1 MPYSISREA
10 ENCDGFAVIKDSD
23 NFIMGCHETEE
34 EAKDQITALN
44 ISEAQSKGYR
54 QADPSQDLYETQ
66 EEAEDKAKEIGC
78 VGSHTHEIDGETY
91 FMPCADMSEY
101 EEITGMKHTSKDDPT
116 LVPSYN
122 SEQRAV
128 DRTPPKFMQENA
140 QRGLDNLNKAGD
152 GLVDETI
159 RQARIMARGEQLSIS
174 KIRKIPAWSKRHL
187 SDLDREKSN
196 PNDPDTWRA
205 SDVAFLLW
213 GANPW
218 TDPLEAA
225 DWAERKIAQLI
236 NEGEL
241 EPRQTGSSTPAPKK
255 DQITGSKKNKPGSA
269 KGKKGG
275 ITFSEATTKS
285 IQTVVDEHNEE
296 VSSMASWRRLTMGTA
311 KSVVRRGFGAY
322 STSHRPG
329 ISRNAWGLARLRAFS
344 YLLKNDRP
352 KNSKYITDNDL
363 LPKEHPRFTQKENK
377 SKEQHIEVFDRVVA
391 ISQTIEQQRNATN
404 LKEMERLTENR
415 SFTFAAVEERS
426 DETTDTLLFT
436 GYASVFDKPYGVKDS
451 RGAYNETIK
460 PGAFKKTLQEQDD
473 VRFLVNHDGI
483 PLARTSSGTLN
494 LEEDEYGLFV
504 RAELDPNN
512 PTVAEVASAMK
523 RGDLNEMSF
532 AFAAMRDD
540 FNQNGD
546 ERTVSEAR
554 LFDVSVVTYPANP
567 WAGAKLRGIEL
578 ENLHKELVEARSGD
592 KAVEVLEDFINK
604 VADNNDVDKKRS
616 NGQVELL
623 KLKLER
629 DGIRKDV
636 TP

>member
-1 MPYSISREA
+1 MPYSISTEA
-10 ENCDGFAVIKDSD
+10 EDCNGFAVIKDSD
-23 NFIMGCHETEE
+23 GFIMGCHETEQ
-34 EAKDQITALN
+34 EAQDQITALN
-44 ISEAQSKGYR
+44 ISEAEAKGER
-54 QADPSQDLYETQ
+54 QANPEQDIYETK
-66 EEAEDKAKEIGC
+66 EEAEAKAEQIGC
-78 VGSHTHEIDGETY
+78 VGSHTHEIDGKTY
-91 FMPCADMSEY
+91 YMPCDKMSDY
-101 EEITGMKHTSKDDPT
+101 EEITGMKHKDEDDTT
-116 LVPSYN
+116 LVSYN

-152 GLVDETI
+152 GLVDETV
-159 RQARIMARGEQLSIS
+159 RQARIMARGEQLSIA
-174 KIRKIPAWSKRHL
+174 KIRKIAPWHKRHL

-196 PNDPDTWRA
+196 PNDPDTWRG
-205 SDVAFLLW
+205 SDVDFLLW
-213 GANPW
+213 GSNPW

-225 DWAERKIAQLI
+225 DWAERKVAQLI

-241 EPRQTGSSTPAPKK
+241 EPRQSDSSTPAPKK
-255 DQITGSKKNKPGSA
+255 DQIKGSKKNKPGSA

-285 IQTVVDEHNEE
+285 IQTIVDEHNDE
-296 VSSMASWRRLTMGTA
+296 VSNMASWRRLGMGTA

-329 ISRNAWGLARLRAFS
+329 VSRNAWGLARLRAFS

-363 LPKEHPRFTQKENK
+363 LPKEHPRYTKKENK
-377 SKEQHIEVFDRVVA
+377 SQEQHIEVFDRVVA
-391 ISQTIEQQRNATN
+391 ISQTIELQKNNTN
-404 LKEMERLTENR
+404 LKEMDRLTENR
-415 SFTFAAVEERS
+415 SFTFAAVEERQDQDS
-426 DETTDTLLFT
+426 DTLLFT
-436 GYASVFDKPYGVKDS
+436 GYASVFDKPYGVRDS

-504 RAELDPNN
+504 RAELDPSN

-554 LFDVSVVTYPANP
+554 LYDVSVVTYPANP
-567 WAGAKLRGIEL
+567 WAGAKLRGLDIED
-578 ENLHKELVEARSGD
+578 LHRSLVEARSGEQ
-592 KAVEVLEDFINK
+592 AAEVLEDFINK
-604 VADNNDVDKKRS
+604 VEDNDGVDKKRS
-616 NGQVELL
+616 NAQVELL

-629 DGIRKDV
+629 DGIR
-636 TP
+636 